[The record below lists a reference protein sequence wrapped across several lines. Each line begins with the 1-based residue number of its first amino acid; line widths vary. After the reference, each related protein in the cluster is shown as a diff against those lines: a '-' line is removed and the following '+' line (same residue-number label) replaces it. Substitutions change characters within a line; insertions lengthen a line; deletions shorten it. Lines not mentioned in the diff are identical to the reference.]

1 MSALEAQ
8 APGLPKNNIDEEFSM
23 ESAFGQLSQI
33 STLAISGTVVQTVGH
48 TVIAEGFPAPVGAI
62 AAIRRPGQSPAMAQV
77 IGFKGDQTILCP
89 YSPLIGIRNG
99 CPIDLV
105 RTAFQLKV
113 GPDLI
118 GRIVDATGN
127 PIDDAGPLYLAQR
140 QSLLTPEINAR
151 RRPRI
156 DRILPTGVRVIDGLL
171 TCGRGQRLGIFAGSG
186 VGKSTLLGMMARY
199 TDADVIVLGLVGER
213 GRELNDFIQRDL
225 GPEGLAKSVIVVSTS
240 DEPAIKRSLS
250 CYTATAIAEY
260 FRDQGKD
267 VLLLMDSLTRFAQSQ
282 REIGLAAG
290 EPAVARGY
298 PPSVFASMAPLLE
311 KAGRT
316 EKGSITAFYTV
327 LVDGDDENEPV
338 ADTVRSLLDGH
349 VWLSRKLAQA
359 GRYPAVDV
367 LKSVSRL
374 ANELTDA
381 KQRRAAQKVHQ
392 LMAAYAENEDL
403 ISIGA
408 YKSGANPLV
417 DSAIEARP
425 AIEEYLRQSVNDGS
439 AFDSTR
445 EQLLEFLNGDPKS

>member
-1 MSALEAQ
+1 MTTS
-8 APGLPKNNIDEEFSM
+8 DEYSM
-23 ESAFGQLSQI
+23 AAAFDQLKQI
-33 STLAISGTVVQTVGH
+33 STLSIAGTVVQTVGQ
-48 TVIAEGFPAPVGAI
+48 TVIAEGFPVPVGAI
-62 AAIRRPGQSPAMAQV
+62 ASIQRPGFSPAMCQT
-77 IGFKGDQTILCP
+77 IGFRGEQTILCP
-89 YSPLIGIRNG
+89 YGPLTGIRNG
-99 CPIDLV
+99 CRIELV
-105 RTAFQLKV
+105 RTSFQLKV
-113 GPDLI
+113 GTAML
-118 GRIVDATGN
+118 GRVVDAMGN
-127 PIDDAGPLYLAQR
+127 PIDDAGSLYAPDR
-140 QSLLTPEINAR
+140 QPILTPTISAH

-186 VGKSTLLGMMARY
+186 VGKSSLLGMMARY
-199 TDADVIVLGLVGER
+199 TAADVIVLGLVGER

-225 GPEGLAKSVIVVSTS
+225 GVEGLAKSVIVVSTS

-267 VLLLMDSLTRFAQSQ
+267 VLLLMDSLTRFAQAQ

-298 PPSVFASMAPLLE
+298 PPSAFAALAPLLE

-338 ADTVRSLLDGH
+338 ADTVRGLLDGH

-367 LKSVSRL
+367 LKSISRL
-374 ANELTDA
+374 ATDLIDA
-381 KQRRAAQKVHQ
+381 KQRRSAQMVRQ
-392 LMAAYAENEDL
+392 LLAAYADNEDL

-408 YKSGANPLV
+408 YKKGANQMV
-417 DSAIEARP
+417 DSAIELRP
-425 AIEEYLRQSVNDGS
+425 AIEEFLRQSTNDGAS
-439 AFDSTR
+439 FDLTKKQLEELDVTR
-445 EQLLEFLNGDPKS
+445 

>member
-1 MSALEAQ
+1 MTIS
-8 APGLPKNNIDEEFSM
+8 DEYSM
-23 ESAFGQLSQI
+23 AAAFDQLKQI
-33 STLAISGTVVQTVGH
+33 STLSIAGTVVQTVGQ
-48 TVIAEGFPAPVGAI
+48 TVIAEGFPVPVGAI
-62 AAIRRPGQSPAMAQV
+62 ASIQRPGFSPAMCQT
-77 IGFKGDQTILCP
+77 IGFRGEQTILCP
-89 YSPLIGIRNG
+89 YGPLTGIRNG
-99 CPIDLV
+99 CRIELV
-105 RTAFQLKV
+105 RTSFQLKV
-113 GPDLI
+113 GTAMM
-118 GRIVDATGN
+118 GRVVDAMGN
-127 PIDDAGPLYLAQR
+127 PIDDAGSLYAPDR
-140 QSLLTPEINAR
+140 QPILTPAIRAH

-186 VGKSTLLGMMARY
+186 VGKSSLLGMMARY
-199 TDADVIVLGLVGER
+199 TAADVIVLGLVGER

-267 VLLLMDSLTRFAQSQ
+267 VLLLMDSLTRFAQAQ

-298 PPSVFASMAPLLE
+298 PPSAFAAMAPLLE

-316 EKGSITAFYTV
+316 DKGSITAFYTV

-338 ADTVRSLLDGH
+338 ADTVRGLLDGH

-367 LKSVSRL
+367 LKSISRL
-374 ANELTDA
+374 ASDLIDA
-381 KQRRAAQKVHQ
+381 KQRRSAQMVRQ
-392 LMAAYAENEDL
+392 LLAAYAENEDL

-408 YKSGANPLV
+408 YKKGANPMV
-417 DSAIEARP
+417 DSAIELRP
-425 AIEEYLRQSVNDGS
+425 AIEEFLRQSTNDGS
-439 AFDSTR
+439 SFDLTKK
-445 EQLLEFLNGDPKS
+445 QLEELGVPR